1 MYKRQ
6 AWGIL
11 ALVVLHI
18 GGVILESVRE
28 RENLA
33 RAIATGWKRRRDDPT
48 PARRARPVLA
58 LILSAG
64 IAIPLATTWTAAARL
79 PVPAVP
85 SGPMLAEWKAE
96 CGDCH
101 TAHHPSLLPAATWT
115 TLMATLDEHFG
126 EDASL
131 DEATAA
137 TIRTWLLANAADR
150 YDTRAANAFRAP
162 DAAEPLRITAT
173 AAWKR
178 IHHETPADTFK
189 QKAFGGG
196 ANCAACHGD
205 AETGLFAPQKI
216 LIPDAAK
223 EPS

>member
-1 MYKRQ
+1 M
-6 AWGIL
+6 
-11 ALVVLHI
+11 
-18 GGVILESVRE
+18 RE

-33 RAIATGWKRRRDDPT
+33 RAMATGWKRRRDDPT
-48 PARRARPVLA
+48 PVRRARPVLA
-58 LILSAG
+58 VGLAG
-64 IAIPLATTWTAAARL
+64 AIAFPLAVAWTTAARL

-85 SGPMLAEWKAE
+85 SGPVLAAWKAE

-115 TLMATLDEHFG
+115 KLMATLSDHFG
-126 EDASL
+126 EDATL
-131 DEATAA
+131 DEAQAA
-137 TIRTWLLANAADR
+137 TIRTWLLANAAER

-162 DAAEPLRITAT
+162 AAAEPLRITAT
-173 AAWKR
+173 ASWKR
-178 IHHETPADTFK
+178 IHREIAAETFK
-189 QKAFGGG
+189 HKSVGGQ

-216 LIPDAAK
+216 LIPEAGK